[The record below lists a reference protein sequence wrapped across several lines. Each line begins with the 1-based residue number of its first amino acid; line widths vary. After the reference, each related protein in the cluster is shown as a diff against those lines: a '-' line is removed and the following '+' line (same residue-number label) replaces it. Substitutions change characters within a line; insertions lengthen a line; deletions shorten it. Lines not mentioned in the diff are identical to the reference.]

1 MRIVL
6 DRSGTSAGL
15 QAALQDVGSA
25 PGVGTL
31 LVLACDADGHT
42 PQTLDPVLRAAP
54 HPVIGGIFPQ
64 IIHERETLRHGTLVV
79 GVPAATRLH
88 VLHGLSRAEVDLEAA
103 IAPVADPRR
112 TDSLVV
118 VVADAFA
125 TRLADLVRAL
135 FAEHGLEHNYIG
147 GGAGSLSMQQAPCVI
162 TPDGLVEDAAVFAQF
177 AVSSGVGVAH
187 GWTVISEPLR
197 VTRSR
202 GAIIDELNYEPA
214 LDVYRR
220 IVEPRAG
227 RSITAAQFF
236 DIAKAYPFGVRK
248 LDAEVVVRD
257 PIALEGATALRCVG
271 EVPNGAFVHILH
283 GQPDALVAAVHEAS
297 ARASEAWPDTQ
308 PPAVR
313 LVIDCISRALF
324 QGDAFGREL
333 DALGDGP
340 PTVGALTLG
349 EIANSGRDFLEFYN
363 KTIVVGLLADG

>member
-31 LVLACDADGHT
+31 LVLACDADGHS
-42 PQTLDPVLRAAP
+42 PATLDPVLHAAP
-54 HPVIGGIFPQ
+54 HPVIGGVFPQ
-64 IIHERETLRHGTLVV
+64 IIHERETLTHGTLVL
-79 GVPAATRLH
+79 GVPAAARVH
-88 VLHGLSRAEVDLEAA
+88 VVHGLSRTEEPLEAA
-103 IAPVADPRR
+103 VAAVADARR
-112 TDSLVV
+112 TNSLVM

-177 AVSSGVGVAH
+177 AMPSGVGVAH
-187 GWTVISEPLR
+187 GWSVISEPLR

-202 GAIIDELNYEPA
+202 GAIIEELNYEPA

-220 IVEPRAG
+220 VVEPRAG
-227 RSITAAQFF
+227 RSVTAEHFF
-236 DIAKAYPFGVRK
+236 DVAKAYPFGVRK

-257 PIALEGATALRCVG
+257 PIAIEASTALRCVG
-271 EVPNGAFVHILH
+271 EVPKGAFVHILH
-283 GQPDALVAAVHEAS
+283 GQPDALVAAVREAS
-297 ARASEAWPDTQ
+297 VRAITAWPGRK
-308 PPAVR
+308 PPALR

-324 QGDAFGREL
+324 QGEEFGREL
-333 DALGDGP
+333 AALGDGP

-363 KTIVVGLLADG
+363 KTIVVGLIADG